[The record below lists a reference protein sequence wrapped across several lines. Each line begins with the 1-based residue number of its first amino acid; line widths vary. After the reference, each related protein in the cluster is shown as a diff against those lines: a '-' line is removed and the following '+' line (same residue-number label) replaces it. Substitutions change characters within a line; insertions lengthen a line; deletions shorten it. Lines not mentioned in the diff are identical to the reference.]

1 MDILDVKILRY
12 LWEDGRMPVYKIAEK
27 LGISGVAVDRRINAM
42 MARGELLGFAVLL
55 NSEYILNS
63 SVIAL
68 RAKKNRKKV
77 FDKISKIPGV
87 MHFVGCLG
95 GHYYGEFWYGD
106 SFELEEKSMLF
117 KELTDSYS
125 IELYHHQKREEA
137 ALDSIDWKIIL
148 AMKDNSRVA
157 FSKLAKEIGISAKT
171 ISRRWERLRAQEIV
185 KAYPVVNRPFSKDIF
200 WFSLFIEVDELS
212 IESRI
217 AKMENLWRTS
227 IFKEPKMI
235 YGVFFAQFVKD
246 IDATMERVVCMKG
259 VKKVHYE
266 MIVEE
271 QFYRDYVVFVA
282 SKKNVLQNR

>member
-1 MDILDVKILRY
+1 MLDVKILRY

-27 LGISGVAVDRRINAM
+27 LGISGVAVDKRINAM

-55 NSEYILNS
+55 NSEHILNS

-87 MHFVGCLG
+87 MHFIGCLG
-95 GHYYGEFWYGD
+95 GRYYGEFWYSD

-125 IELYHHQKREEA
+125 IEIYHHRKHKEIPI
-137 ALDSIDWKIIL
+137 DSLDWKIVL
-148 AMKDNSRVA
+148 AMKDNSRVP
-157 FSKLAKEIGISAKT
+157 FSRLAKEIGISAKT
-171 ISRRWERLRAQEIV
+171 ISRRWERMREQELV

-200 WFSLFIEVDELS
+200 WFSLFIEVDDLS
-212 IESRI
+212 LESKI
-217 AKMENLWRTS
+217 AKMNNLWRTS
-227 IFKEPKMI
+227 IFTEPKMV

-246 IDATMERVVCMKG
+246 IDATMERIVCMKG

-266 MIVEE
+266 IIVEE
-271 QFYRDYVVFVA
+271 QFYPDYIEFVA
-282 SKKNVLQNR
+282 SKKKQLEK